1 MKATIISAI
10 AVGLLL
16 CNIEKAHGTKFYLPR
31 TERRNVLKSAVVVD
45 GKMMCGD
52 QCSWL
57 AGVVSCTGKCT
68 KEELAAIKDW
78 YENQNSKDTKSSTV
92 QSAQPSTVQAA

>member
-16 CNIEKAHGTKFYLPR
+16 CNIEKAHGTRFFLPR
-31 TERRNVLKSAVVVD
+31 TERRNVFPYETTTTTTKAHPGAMSAVVVN

-68 KEELAAIKDW
+68 KEELAAI
-78 YENQNSKDTKSSTV
+78 
-92 QSAQPSTVQAA
+92 